1 MAIFSRPL
9 EDLYAIVGGYDP
21 ESDKV
26 LLKIMINPLVQM
38 VWLGGIILILG
49 TLVALLPSRAESKA
63 KEMTV

>member
-1 MAIFSRPL
+1 M
-9 EDLYAIVGGYDP
+9 GGYDP

-49 TLVALLPSRAESKA
+49 TLVALLPSRAERKA
-63 KEMTV
+63 KGMTV